1 MGAGL
6 NVSIYSLI
14 FQKKFGK
21 IGFKHLIKYLSIII
35 AVVYLPVAT
44 VAYVSNLFAKTDKY
58 AAILLSA
65 HAFSDHDYW
74 APPIAFLGSYP
85 AWTLYFN
92 SRGEK
97 SDYFFSATKQD
108 FMDVLTDSKYQSIVF
123 VGHGSRNSW
132 RATDNQ
138 ITNYDID
145 KMKGKFQLKHG
156 EWIQLSCA
164 EPDYSPIHMGELV
177 MANNNVYYYSGSA
190 GTFDF
195 VLDALTAF
203 RHIKKSPHP

>member
-1 MGAGL
+1 M
-6 NVSIYSLI
+6 SRYSLI

-21 IGFKHLIKYLSIII
+21 IGLKQLIKYFSIVI
-35 AVVYLPVAT
+35 AVIYLPIAAVAC
-44 VAYVSNLFAKTDKY
+44 VSNLFVKTDKY

-97 SDYFFSATKQD
+97 SDYFFNATKKD
-108 FMDVLTDSKYQSIVF
+108 FMDVLTGNRYQSIVF

-132 RATDNQ
+132 RATDTQ
-138 ITNYDID
+138 ISNYDID

-164 EPDYSPIHMGELV
+164 EPDYSPVHMGELV
-177 MANNNVYYYSGSA
+177 MANNNVYYYDGSA

-195 VLDALTAF
+195 VLDAITAF
-203 RHIKKSPHP
+203 KHIKKSSHR

>member
-1 MGAGL
+1 M
-6 NVSIYSLI
+6 SIYSLI

-21 IGFKHLIKYLSIII
+21 IGLKQLIKYLSIII
-35 AVVYLPVAT
+35 GVVYLPIAAVAC
-44 VAYVSNLFAKTDKY
+44 VSNLFTKTDKY

-97 SDYFFSATKQD
+97 SDYFFSATKKD
-108 FMDVLTDSKYQSIVF
+108 FMDVLMDNKYQSIVF
-123 VGHGSRNSW
+123 VGHGSRNCW
-132 RATDNQ
+132 RATDTQ
-138 ITNYDID
+138 ISNNDID

-164 EPDYSPIHMGELV
+164 EPDYSPVHMGELV
-177 MANNNVYYYSGSA
+177 MANKNVYYYGGSA

-203 RHIKKSPHP
+203 RHIKKSSHP